1 MSDIDSI
8 RNNGMRLTKQREIM
22 LEELKKVKTHPDA
35 KQVYEIV
42 RKKIPN
48 ISFGTV
54 YRNLR
59 VLKELGLI
67 MELNYDVGRY
77 DGNTSKHYHFTCEKC
92 KKIFDIFQ
100 DYSAKGF
107 RLKHKIKSMRIDLFG
122 VCSECLCKKR

>member
-1 MSDIDSI
+1 MDAVEII
-8 RNNGMRLTKQREIM
+8 KKNNMRLTKQREIM

-59 VLKELGLI
+59 VLKELGLVL
-67 MELNYDVGRY
+67 ELDYGVSRY
-77 DGNTSKHYHFTCEKC
+77 DGDTSEHYHFTCEKC
-92 KKIFDIFQ
+92 RKVLDIFE
-100 DYSAKGF
+100 K
-107 RLKHKIKSMRIDLFG
+107 LKFKIKTRHKIKSFRLELFG
-122 VCSECLCKKR
+122 VCNDCLKNNY